1 MRFMIGLLVLFSFE
15 VNAVSAVDSDGRRVT
30 LKAPAQRIVSLA
42 PHVTEQLFAAGAG
55 SKVVGASE
63 YSDYPEEAKALPR
76 VASSGAVNL
85 EAALALKPDL
95 VVAWRLEATAA
106 ALARLE
112 ALGVPGV
119 YSEARRPSPIPQ

>member
-1 MRFMIGLLVLFSFE
+1 MALLAFVT
-15 VNAVSAVDSDGRRVT
+15 NAAAAPVSAVDSDGRRVQ
-30 LKAPAQRIVSLA
+30 LDGPAQRIVSLA

-76 VASSGAVNL
+76 VANSGAVHL
-85 EAALALKPDL
+85 EMVLALKPDL

-106 ALARLE
+106 ALAGLE
-112 ALGVPGV
+112 GGGGPAF
-119 YSEARRPSPIPQ
+119 YREARPPSH